1 MSKLQNALNMYSI
14 SRIDLTEAACLKAAV
29 LFRPGRYSQ
38 NPTYLPGIK
47 LATSLFKER
56 SGLLARHQ
64 IACLQDQ
71 TLCLLNEKSGPVRMG
86 HLLLLLPI
94 IRQAAD
100 PQSLQEAFFKRTL
113 GEVAVE
119 RILEDLLKT

>member
-1 MSKLQNALNMYSI
+1 MYSV

-29 LFRPGRYSQ
+29 LFRPGKSFKFLHL
-38 NPTYLPGIK
+38 YLYLITEPPNLIP
-47 LATSLFKER
+47 ER
-56 SGLLARHQ
+56 TGLLARHQ

-71 TLCLLNEKSGPVRMG
+71 TLCLLNEKSGAVRMG
-86 HLLLLLPI
+86 HLLLLLPV

-100 PQSLQEAFFKRTL
+100 PTSLQDVFFKRTL

-119 RILEDLLKT
+119 RIIEDLLKT